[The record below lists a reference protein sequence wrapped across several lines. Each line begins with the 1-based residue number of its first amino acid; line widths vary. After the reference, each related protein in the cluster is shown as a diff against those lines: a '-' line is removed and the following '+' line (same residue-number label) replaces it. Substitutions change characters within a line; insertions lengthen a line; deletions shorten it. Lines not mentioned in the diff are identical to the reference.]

1 MDNSE
6 ITYLGF
12 LAAFLTTA
20 STLPQAISIIKTKN
34 VEGISISM
42 FFLLFLGINLW
53 LVYGI
58 LRNDIVI
65 VIANTVTSILIFIN
79 IFFIIKYKK
88 KEILN

>member
-1 MDNSE
+1 MNNSE

-34 VEGISISM
+34 VEGVSISM

-53 LVYGI
+53 LIYGI
-58 LRNDIVI
+58 LKNDIVI

-79 IFFIIKYKK
+79 I
-88 KEILN
+88 